1 MQKILIFLL
10 LCLVL
15 PYPAVAATPTVEA
28 PPACEKCGMDRTR
41 FAHSRML
48 IEYAD
53 HSVVGLCSLHCV
65 AEELAQHP
73 EKPVQSLKVADY
85 NTKELIDAATATW
98 VIGGSKKGVMTFVP
112 KWAFLHKEEAQA
124 FVAENGGEVTTF
136 DAALQAAKEELTG
149 EGSMKTHGKHQG
161 K

>member
-1 MQKILIFLL
+1 MQKIMMFLL

-15 PYPAVAATPTVEA
+15 SHPAVAATPTTVEA
-28 PPACEKCGMDRTR
+28 PPACEQCRMDRTK

-73 EKPVQSLKVADY
+73 EKPVKSLKVADY
-85 NTKELIDAATATW
+85 RTKTLIDARTAIW

-112 KWAFLHKEEAQA
+112 KWTFSNNEGAQA
-124 FVAENGGEVTTF
+124 FVQENGGEVITF
-136 DAALQAAKEELTG
+136 DAALKAAKEELTD
-149 EGSMKTHGKHQG
+149 
-161 K
+161 

>member
-15 PYPAVAATPTVEA
+15 PSLAVAATPTVEA
-28 PPACEKCGMDRTR
+28 PPACEKCRMDRTK

-85 NTKELIDAATATW
+85 NTKALIDAKTAVW

-112 KWAFLHKEEAQA
+112 KWAFSKKEAAQA
-124 FVAENGGEVTTF
+124 FVQENGGEVTTF
-136 DAALQAAKEELTG
+136 EAAMKAAKAELA
-149 EGSMKTHGKHQG
+149 E
-161 K
+161 